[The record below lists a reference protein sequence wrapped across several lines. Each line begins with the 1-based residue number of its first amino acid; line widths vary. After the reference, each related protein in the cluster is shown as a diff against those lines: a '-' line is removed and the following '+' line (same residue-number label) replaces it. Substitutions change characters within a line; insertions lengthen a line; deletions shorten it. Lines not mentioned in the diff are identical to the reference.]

1 MAHYSIHSTS
11 VLGVYIEF
19 NSIGGDVFV
28 NLIAMQIAHIISAF
42 VSGYINFRFTLIKTL
57 KTLYLINVVC
67 FFPFT
72 FIS

>member
-28 NLIAMQIAHIISAF
+28 NL
-42 VSGYINFRFTLIKTL
+42 
-57 KTLYLINVVC
+57 VVM
-67 FFPFT
+67 
-72 FIS
+72 